1 MRLTSHS
8 PQTSF
13 RPEVVFQNGAGRVAN
28 KGSVESAAPEP
39 SEQVQ
44 LSGRSGT
51 FTPLRSLSGKS
62 LQGSASAAGLQ
73 AASAA
78 GLPAT
83 VLSFFTPAEFLMLNS
98 GDYHNAQ
105 HPINVANTV
114 ANLAENAGRS
124 AERVDFLQQVALL
137 HDADERILLD
147 GEGNYSYAEG
157 AKPARVPVTLA
168 FIDLNAEALSERFG
182 WSGEQMREAKALIA
196 GTEHPLNDEVTAK
209 RTNHLPQFD
218 GKSAETV
225 LREQLAALPEERRGA
240 VVEDLQLLRFADQ
253 SANYAQG
260 VEASRQTVAGLANEI
275 GAPAEALMKGTPAF
289 LGGLGQDSTF
299 FKDFPQA
306 TTEKLI
312 ADLELKGTSQYSPE
326 QLHSFFSP
334 AEREALDTVK
344 KGL

>member
-1 MRLTSHS
+1 MRVTSPN
-8 PQTSF
+8 PQITF
-13 RPEVVFQNGAGRVAN
+13 RPEVVFQSGAGRVAN
-28 KGSVESAAPEP
+28 QGVVETASPEP
-39 SEQVQ
+39 TEQVQ
-44 LSGRSGT
+44 LSGRSGS
-51 FTPLRSLSGKS
+51 FAPLRSLSGKS
-62 LQGSASAAGLQ
+62 LQASASAAGLQ

-78 GLPAT
+78 GLPAA
-83 VLSFFTPAEFLMLNS
+83 VLSYFTPAEFLMLNS

-114 ANLAENAGRS
+114 ANLAGNAGRS
-124 AERVDFLQQVALL
+124 PERVDFLQQVALL

-168 FIDLNAEALSERFG
+168 FIDLNAEALSDRFG
-182 WSGEQMREAKALIA
+182 WSGEQLQEAKALIA

-218 GKSAETV
+218 GKSAEMV
-225 LREQLAALPEERRGA
+225 LREQLAALPEDRRGA

-253 SANYAQG
+253 SANYALG
-260 VEASRQTVAGLANEI
+260 VDASRQTVTGLAHEI
-275 GAPAEALMKGTPAF
+275 GAPAEALMKGTPSF
-289 LGGLGQDSTF
+289 LGGLGKDSAT

-306 TTEKLI
+306 TTAKLI
-312 ADLELKGTSQYSPE
+312 SDLDLTGASQYSPE

-334 AEREALDTVK
+334 AERDALESVK